1 MIVTFIATSIITS
14 FSLVVVVL
22 SPVDFF
28 TLSSVSTEMPVKA
41 SLFSISLL
49 TCLTSLQT
57 SDNNWQSDI
66 RSAILFLMGILVK
79 PCTKF
84 QPY

>member
-1 MIVTFIATSIITS
+1 
-14 FSLVVVVL
+14 
-22 SPVDFF
+22 
-28 TLSSVSTEMPVKA
+28 MPVKA

-57 SDNNWQSDI
+57 SVKDWQSDM
-66 RSAILFLMGILVK
+66 RSAILFLIGILVK
-79 PCTKF
+79 PCNKF